1 MDIDTEREAMET
13 SFSYLDKSTDL
24 LTRIE
29 EHAVGIRDAEQ
40 ACGSVPANETRE
52 SIDALHTQANELKNE
67 LRDLRA
73 LVVVHLFRQHAE
85 SAPHDCS

>member
-1 MDIDTEREAMET
+1 MNTDTERKAMET
-13 SFSYLDKSTDL
+13 SFSYLDKSNDL

-40 ACGSVPANETRE
+40 ACGLVPANETRK

-85 SAPHDCS
+85 SAPEDCT